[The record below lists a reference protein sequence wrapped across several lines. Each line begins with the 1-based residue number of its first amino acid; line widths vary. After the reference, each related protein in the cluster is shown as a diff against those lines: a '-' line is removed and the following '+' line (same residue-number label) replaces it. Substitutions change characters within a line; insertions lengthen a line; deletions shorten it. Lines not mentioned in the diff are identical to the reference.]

1 MKTVAEPIDEFAHA
15 IGEPRPRFG
24 SQLWALVWKEA
35 LVEARGRETVLA
47 GAVFALL
54 VLVIFNFAFD
64 LRVENAAA
72 VAPGVLWVTVTFAG
86 VLSLG
91 RSFARERDRR
101 TLDGLLLAPVDRSAL
116 YFAKVVANVVAMLVV
131 ETIAVPAFIGLFN
144 VSVSFGLLVVGLVLG
159 TLGFA
164 GVGTLFAAIA
174 AHTRAREVLL
184 PLLLFPIQVP
194 VILAT
199 VKVTGAAV
207 AVPGQQP
214 PDVGQWL
221 GLLVAFDALFL
232 SLSVLLFEHVI
243 EE

>member
-1 MKTVAEPIDEFAHA
+1 M
-15 IGEPRPRFG
+15 RRFLV
-24 SQLWALVWKEA
+24 QLRTLIWKDL

-64 LRVENAAA
+64 LRVENVAA
-72 VAPGVLWVTVTFAG
+72 VAPGVLWVTITFVG

-91 RSFARERDRR
+91 RAFARERDRR

-116 YFAKVVANVVAMLVV
+116 YLAKVLTSIASMLVV
-131 ETIAVPAFIGLFN
+131 EVVALPVFVGLFN
-144 VSVSFGLLVVGLVLG
+144 LSVDLPLLVLALVLG
-159 TLGFA
+159 TVGLA

-199 VKVTGAAV
+199 VRSTSAAIR
-207 AVPGQQP
+207 VPGLDP
-214 PDVGQWL
+214 PDIGQWL

-232 SLSVLLFEHVI
+232 GLSVLLFDYAI
-243 EE
+243 EED

>member
-1 MKTVAEPIDEFAHA
+1 MKRGHFL
-15 IGEPRPRFG
+15 R
-24 SQLWALVWKEA
+24 QLRTLIWKDL

-64 LRVENAAA
+64 LRVENVAA

-91 RSFARERDRR
+91 RAFARERDRR
-101 TLDGLLLAPVDRSAL
+101 TLDGLLLAPIDRSAL
-116 YFAKVVANVVAMLVV
+116 YLAKVVTSVVSMLVV
-131 ETIAVPAFIGLFN
+131 EVVALPAFIALFN
-144 VSVSFGLLVVGLVLG
+144 LVVDLPLLVLALVLG
-159 TLGFA
+159 TVGLA

-174 AHTRAREVLL
+174 AHTRAREVML

-199 VKVTGAAV
+199 VKSTGGAIR
-207 AVPGQQP
+207 VPGLDP

-221 GLLVAFDALFL
+221 GLLIAFDALFL
-232 SLSVLLFEHVI
+232 GLSVLLFDYAI
-243 EE
+243 EED